1 MREMQSVLHPKHEE
15 DWRNAI
21 AGGKGGSTAQAG
33 HRHSTSGPVSISP
46 SSPGSPYATDSG
58 LSTCWRFLLMF
69 AFDLPLQIAGNISLL
84 HPYSAHLYTD
94 PVPSLATCGTGLLV
108 C

>member
-1 MREMQSVLHPKHEE
+1 MQEMQSVLQMKAEW
-15 DWRNAI
+15 DSRNET
-21 AGGKGGSTAQAG
+21 AGEQGDSTAQAG
-33 HRHSTSGPVSISP
+33 HHHSTSGPVSIGP